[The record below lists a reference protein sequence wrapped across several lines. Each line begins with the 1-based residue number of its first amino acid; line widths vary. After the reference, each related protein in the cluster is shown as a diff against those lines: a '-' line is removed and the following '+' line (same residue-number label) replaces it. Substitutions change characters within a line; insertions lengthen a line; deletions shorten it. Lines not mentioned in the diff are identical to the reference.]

1 MTGKEKR
8 KQDLSP
14 DEIREMSPDERME
27 YVTWM
32 TKDESDEVLDEVEE
46 EIESDGSFEPYAP
59 TEDLDDSS

>member
-32 TKDESDEVLDEVEE
+32 TKDESDEVLGEVEE
-46 EIESDGSFEPYAP
+46 AIEPDDSFEPYDP

>member
-46 EIESDGSFEPYAP
+46 AIESDGSFKPYDP